1 MKPIKIIFA
10 FIIFYFITTAI
21 GSVVVLADAVSM
33 GNIYIKYAFYAMIAL
48 LLIIFVI
55 MPLIMYSFIPS
66 ITTLALVGERDGR
79 AIRKYRRHLL
89 NTMDAQQRSE
99 LRKIPVKD
107 IEGNCEFM
115 LQHLRDVTMDKR
127 KAVRSTAMKLTT
139 TVIISPNSFID
150 GLAIIVGN
158 SHMIYELSKSIGVR
172 YSWKDI
178 VNFYFNTFTI
188 ASVTGI
194 IQEFDE
200 EIEEIVASIAQ
211 EFSEFL
217 GAESGKSISE
227 TLPIANI
234 LSKAMVPIFE
244 AASNYAYVVYNGNK
258 FLSTIVNQLN
268 NEPLK
273 QTQVNRAA
281 RKLARREKYKYL
293 AEMTAKISWSGPS
306 SIIKKIFTKKNRE
319 PVV

>member
-10 FIIFYFITTAI
+10 FIIFYFFAT
-21 GSVVVLADAVSM
+21 SVSSVMLLADKISR
-33 GNIYIKYAFYAMIAL
+33 GNIYIEYAFYAMIAL
-48 LLIIFVI
+48 LILIFVVF
-55 MPLIMYSFIPS
+55 PLIMYSFTPS
-66 ITTLALVGERDGR
+66 VKTLSMVGKRDVH
-79 AIRKYRRHLL
+79 AVRKYRRHLL
-89 NTMDAQQRSE
+89 NTLDSQRKSE
-99 LRKIPVKD
+99 LKSISPKD

-115 LQHLRDVTMDKR
+115 LQYLRDTTMEKR
-127 KAVRSTAMKLTT
+127 KTVRNTAMKLTT

-150 GLAIIVGN
+150 GLAVIVGN
-158 SHMIYELSKSIGVR
+158 SHMIYQLSKSIGVR
-172 YSWKDI
+172 YSWRDI
-178 VNFYFNTFTI
+178 INFYFNTFTI

-200 EIEEIVASIAQ
+200 EIEEIVTSIAQ

-217 GAESGKSISE
+217 SAESGKSITESV
-227 TLPIANI
+227 PFASI

-244 AASNYAYVVYNGNK
+244 AAGNYAYVVYNGNK

-268 NEPLK
+268 EKPLN

-293 AEMTAKISWSGPS
+293 VEMTAKISWSGPRS
-306 SIIKKIFTKKNRE
+306 VIKKVFSRKKKE
-319 PVV
+319 T

>member
-10 FIIFYFITTAI
+10 FIIFYFVATSV
-21 GSVVVLADAVSM
+21 GSVMLLAENISR
-33 GNIYIKYAFYAMIAL
+33 GNIYIEYAFYAMIGLL
-48 LLIIFVI
+48 LLIFVI
-55 MPLIMYSFIPS
+55 FPLIMYSFTPS
-66 ITTLALVGERDGR
+66 VTTLTMVGKRDVHAVR
-79 AIRKYRRHLL
+79 RYRRHLL
-89 NTMDAQQRSE
+89 YTLSTEKKSE
-99 LRKIPVKD
+99 LKKIPAKD
-107 IEGNCEFM
+107 IEANCEFM
-115 LQHLRDVTMDKR
+115 QQHLRDVTMEKR

-150 GLAIIVGN
+150 GLAVIIGN

-178 VNFYFNTFTI
+178 INFYFNTFTI

-200 EIEEIVASIAQ
+200 EIEEIVTSIAQ

-217 GAESGKSISE
+217 GAESGKSISDS
-227 TLPIANI
+227 LPFANI

-244 AASNYAYVVYNGNK
+244 AAANYAYVVYNGNK
-258 FLSTIVNQLN
+258 FLSTVVNQLN
-268 NEPLK
+268 ETPLK
-273 QTQVNRAA
+273 QSQVNRAA

-293 AEMTAKISWSGPS
+293 AEMTAKISWSGPRS
-306 SIIKKIFTKKNRE
+306 VIKKVFTKKNKE
-319 PVV
+319 

>member
-10 FIIFYFITTAI
+10 FIIFYFITTSV
-21 GSVVVLADAVSM
+21 GSVMLLADKISR
-33 GNIYIKYAFYAMIAL
+33 GNIYIEYAFYAMIAL

-55 MPLIMYSFIPS
+55 APLIIYSFIPS
-66 ITTLALVGERDGR
+66 VSTLTLVGERDVH
-79 AIRKYRRHLL
+79 AVRKYRRHLL
-89 NTMDAQQRSE
+89 STLDTDRKKP
-99 LRKIPVKD
+99 LRKIPAKD
-107 IEGNCEFM
+107 IEGNCTFM
-115 LQHLRDVTMDKR
+115 LQYLREITTEKR
-127 KAVRSTAMKLTT
+127 KAVRNTAMKLTT

-150 GLAIIVGN
+150 GLAVLVGN

-178 VNFYFNTFTI
+178 IHFYFNTFTI

-227 TLPIANI
+227 SIPLANI

-268 NEPLK
+268 EEPLK
-273 QTQVNRAA
+273 QPQVNRAA

-306 SIIKKIFTKKNRE
+306 NVIKKIFTKKDKE
-319 PVV
+319 A

>member
-1 MKPIKIIFA
+1 MVGKRD
-10 FIIFYFITTAI
+10 
-21 GSVVVLADAVSM
+21 VHAV
-33 GNIYIKYAFYAMIAL
+33 
-48 LLIIFVI
+48 
-55 MPLIMYSFIPS
+55 
-66 ITTLALVGERDGR
+66 RR
-79 AIRKYRRHLL
+79 YRRHLL
-89 NTMDAQQRSE
+89 NTLSTEKKSE
-99 LRKIPVKD
+99 LKKIPAKD
-107 IEGNCEFM
+107 IEANCEFM
-115 LQHLRDVTMDKR
+115 QQHLRDVTIEKR

-150 GLAIIVGN
+150 GLAVIIGN

-178 VNFYFNTFTI
+178 INFYFNTFTI

-200 EIEEIVASIAQ
+200 EIEEIVTSIAQ

-217 GAESGKSISE
+217 GAESGKSISDS
-227 TLPIANI
+227 LPFANI

-258 FLSTIVNQLN
+258 FLSTVVNQLN
-268 NEPLK
+268 ETPLK
-273 QTQVNRAA
+273 QSQVNRAA

-293 AEMTAKISWSGPS
+293 AEMTAKISWSGPRS
-306 SIIKKIFTKKNRE
+306 VIKKVFTRNKE
-319 PVV
+319 

>member
-21 GSVVVLADAVSM
+21 GSVVVLADAISM

-66 ITTLALVGERDGR
+66 ITTLTLVGERDEP

-89 NTMDAQQRSE
+89 HTLDADQKSE
-99 LRKIPVKD
+99 LRQIAAKD
-107 IEGNCEFM
+107 VEGNCEFM

-127 KAVRSTAMKLTT
+127 KLVRSTAMKLTT

-217 GAESGKSISE
+217 GAESGKSITE

-268 NEPLK
+268 MEPLK
-273 QTQVNRAA
+273 QSQVNRAA

-306 SIIKKIFTKKNRE
+306 NVIKKIFTKKHKE

>member
-10 FIIFYFITTAI
+10 FIIFYFITTSI
-21 GSVVVLADAVSM
+21 SSVLMLGETISR
-33 GNIYIKYAFYAMIAL
+33 GNIYIEYAFYAMIIL
-48 LLIIFVI
+48 LLVIFVI

-66 ITTLALVGERDGR
+66 VKTLTQVGERNKHAVKR
-79 AIRKYRRHLL
+79 YRRHLL
-89 NTMDAQQRSE
+89 STLSKEQKQNLKHISAN
-99 LRKIPVKD
+99 D
-107 IEGNCEFM
+107 IEGNCQYM
-115 LQHLRDVTMDKR
+115 LSHLRSVTTENR
-127 KAVRSTAMKLTT
+127 KTVRNTAMKLTT

-150 GLAIIVGN
+150 GLAVIIGN

-178 VNFYFNTFTI
+178 INFYFNTFTI
-188 ASVTGI
+188 ASISGI
-194 IQEFDE
+194 VQEFDE
-200 EIEEIVASIAQ
+200 EIEEIIASIAE

-217 GAESGKSISE
+217 GAESGKSITDSV
-227 TLPIANI
+227 PIANI

-268 NEPLK
+268 AEPLK

-306 SIIKKIFTKKNRE
+306 NIIRKIFGKRSKE
-319 PVV
+319 A

>member
-10 FIIFYFITTAI
+10 FIIFYFFAT
-21 GSVVVLADAVSM
+21 SVSSVMLLADKISR
-33 GNIYIKYAFYAMIAL
+33 GNIYIEYAFYAMIAL
-48 LLIIFVI
+48 LILIFVVF
-55 MPLIMYSFIPS
+55 PLIMYSFTPS
-66 ITTLALVGERDGR
+66 VKTLSMVGKRDVH
-79 AIRKYRRHLL
+79 AVRKYRRHLL
-89 NTMDAQQRSE
+89 NTLDSQRKSE
-99 LRKIPVKD
+99 LKSISPKD

-115 LQHLRDVTMDKR
+115 LQYLRGTTMEKR
-127 KAVRSTAMKLTT
+127 KTVRNTAMKLTT

-150 GLAIIVGN
+150 GLAVIVGN
-158 SHMIYELSKSIGVR
+158 SHMIYQLSKSIGVR
-172 YSWKDI
+172 YSWRDI
-178 VNFYFNTFTI
+178 INFYFNTFTI

-200 EIEEIVASIAQ
+200 EIEEIVTSIAQ

-217 GAESGKSISE
+217 SAESGKSITESV
-227 TLPIANI
+227 PFASI

-244 AASNYAYVVYNGNK
+244 AAGNYAYVVYNGNK

-268 NEPLK
+268 EKPLN

-293 AEMTAKISWSGPS
+293 VEMTAKISWSGPRS
-306 SIIKKIFTKKNRE
+306 VIKKVFSRKKKE
-319 PVV
+319 T

>member
-10 FIIFYFITTAI
+10 FIIFYFAATSV
-21 GSVVVLADAVSM
+21 GSVMLLAEKISR
-33 GNIYIKYAFYAMIAL
+33 GNIYIEYAFYAMIAL
-48 LLIIFVI
+48 LLLIFVVF
-55 MPLIMYSFIPS
+55 PLVMYSFTPS
-66 ITTLALVGERDGR
+66 VTTLTMVGKRDTHAVR
-79 AIRKYRRHLL
+79 RYRRHLL
-89 NTMDAQQRSE
+89 NTLSAEKKSE
-99 LRKIPVKD
+99 LKKISAKD

-115 LQHLRDVTMDKR
+115 QQHLREVTMEKR

-150 GLAIIVGN
+150 GLAVIVGN

-178 VNFYFNTFTI
+178 INFYFNTFTI

-200 EIEEIVASIAQ
+200 EIEEIVTSIAQ

-217 GAESGKSISE
+217 GAESGKSITDS
-227 TLPIANI
+227 LPFANI

-244 AASNYAYVVYNGNK
+244 AAGNYAYVVYNGNK
-258 FLSTIVNQLN
+258 FLSTVVNQLN
-268 NEPLK
+268 ETPLK
-273 QTQVNRAA
+273 QSQVNRAA

-293 AEMTAKISWSGPS
+293 AEMTAKISWSGPKS
-306 SIIKKIFTKKNRE
+306 VIKKVFTRKKKE
-319 PVV
+319 EF

>member
-10 FIIFYFITTAI
+10 FVIFYFAATSV
-21 GSVVVLADAVSM
+21 GSVMTLADKISA
-33 GNIYIKYAFYAMIAL
+33 GNIYIEYAFYAMIAL
-48 LLIIFVI
+48 LLLIFVVF
-55 MPLIMYSFIPS
+55 PLIMYSFTPS
-66 ITTLALVGERDGR
+66 VATLTLVGERNER
-79 AIRKYRRHLL
+79 AVRRYRRHLL
-89 NTMDAQQRSE
+89 NTIDAE
-99 LRKIPVKD
+99 KKAALKKIPAKD
-107 IEGNCEFM
+107 IEANCEFM

-127 KAVRSTAMKLTT
+127 KLVRNTAMKLTT

-150 GLAIIVGN
+150 GLAVIIGN
-158 SHMIYELSKSIGVR
+158 SHMIYQLSKGIGVR

-178 VNFYFNTFTI
+178 INFYFNTFTI

-200 EIEEIVASIAQ
+200 EIEEIITSIAQ

-217 GAESGKSISE
+217 GAESGRSITESV
-227 TLPIANI
+227 PFANI

-244 AASNYAYVVYNGNK
+244 AAGNYAYVVYNGNK
-258 FLSTIVNQLN
+258 FLSTVVNQLN
-268 NEPLK
+268 EHPLK
-273 QTQVNRAA
+273 QSQVNRAA

-306 SIIKKIFTKKNRE
+306 NIIKKVFTKKKKDAE
-319 PVV
+319 

>member
-21 GSVVVLADAVSM
+21 GSVVVLGDAISM
-33 GNIYIKYAFYAMIAL
+33 GNIYIEYAFYAMIAL

-55 MPLIMYSFIPS
+55 LPLIMYSFMPS
-66 ITTLALVGERDGR
+66 ITTLTLVGKRDKH

-89 NTMDAQQRSE
+89 NTLDSDKKGE
-99 LRKIPVKD
+99 LKKIPVKD

-115 LQHLRDVTMDKR
+115 QQHLRDVTMGKR
-127 KAVRSTAMKLTT
+127 KSVRSTAMKLTT

-150 GLAIIVGN
+150 GLAILIGN

-178 VNFYFNTFTI
+178 ISFYFNTFTI
-188 ASVTGI
+188 ASISGI

-211 EFSEFL
+211 EFSELL
-217 GAESGKSISE
+217 GAESGKSISDSV
-227 TLPIANI
+227 PIASI

-268 NEPLK
+268 EEPLK
-273 QTQVNRAA
+273 PSQVSRAA
-281 RKLARREKYKYL
+281 RKLARREKYRYL

-306 SIIKKIFTKKNRE
+306 NVIKKIFTKKKKE
-319 PVV
+319 TV